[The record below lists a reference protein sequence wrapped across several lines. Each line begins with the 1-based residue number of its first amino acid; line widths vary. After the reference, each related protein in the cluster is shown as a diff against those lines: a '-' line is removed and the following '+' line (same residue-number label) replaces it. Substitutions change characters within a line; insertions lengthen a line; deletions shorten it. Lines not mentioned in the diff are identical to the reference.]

1 VEAHPQ
7 LVERSEAWKA
17 RCEMIFG
24 RQGYTVEWSLQDWA
38 WRLTWFGKVLEPVD
52 ELTVDKL
59 ILAASEMG
67 LWGMGER
74 TRVGADVET
83 YWRFEFRCDHGRD
96 INVVGRDEPSFGWDE
111 EGQILSCGKCG
122 CDGT

>member
-1 VEAHPQ
+1 MEAHPE

-24 RQGYTVEWSLQDWA
+24 RQGYTVEWTFASYQ
-38 WRLTWFGKVLEPVD
+38 WRLVWFGKVLEPVD
-52 ELTVDKL
+52 ESTVDKL
-59 ILAASEMG
+59 ILASGEMG

-74 TRVGADVET
+74 TRVGPDVET
-83 YWRFEFRCDHGRD
+83 YWRFEFRCAHGRD
-96 INVVGRDEPSFGWDE
+96 LNVLGRHEPHFEWDAAGE
-111 EGQILSCGKCG
+111 ILSCCVCG